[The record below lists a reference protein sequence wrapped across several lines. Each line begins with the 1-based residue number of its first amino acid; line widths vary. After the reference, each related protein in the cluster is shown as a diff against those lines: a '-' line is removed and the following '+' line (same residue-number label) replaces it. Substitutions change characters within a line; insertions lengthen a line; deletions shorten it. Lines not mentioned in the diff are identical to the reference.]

1 MSSLSNDTNIPTTE
15 SLKDEYIRNDKAD
28 VIQRNF
34 SRRLDKVMTSS
45 ELLSRNNLFAVY
57 QLGSRQPKEG
67 PEGILRTSLMKCN
80 ANYYYYRSRQ
90 D

>member
-1 MSSLSNDTNIPTTE
+1 MSSFSNDINVPTTE

-34 SRRLDKVMTSS
+34 SRGLDKVMTSS

-57 QLGSRQPKEG
+57 QLDSR
-67 PEGILRTSLMKCN
+67 
-80 ANYYYYRSRQ
+80 
-90 D
+90 